1 MTKKWSTQFM
11 DAPSIII
18 LVVSV
23 IKDLDDKYEE
33 RLNLF
38 EENIQYLKKV
48 LISHNIKEES
58 IKENLEKT
66 QLVLESSNLSKFLVL
81 SMKQYCNLK
90 IL

>member
-1 MTKKWSTQFM
+1 M

-81 SMKQYCNLK
+81 SMK
-90 IL
+90 